1 MRAVMTIAGS
11 DSGGGAGIQAD
22 IRTFATLGV
31 HGTSAITAITA
42 QNTLGILETYHLPPN
57 VIVDQMTAVFSDLD
71 IRCVKTGMLATPK
84 IAEAVADILSL
95 HKVPVVVDPV
105 MAAEAGGQLIEGDPK
120 EVFKRL
126 LPGAMSVTPNTRE
139 AEILSGVPIR
149 NLDDMK
155 RAAYEIYAFGPKS
168 VIVTGG
174 HLNGTDVVYNGEF
187 EVLRGSLIEGGTH
200 GAGCTFSAAV
210 TAFIAKGYDV
220 PHSAKMAKAFVTE
233 GIRKGDRFGA
243 GVGTVNQVA
252 ATLDKAERY
261 LTVLDIE
268 EALRTIKTIS
278 AELVPEVGSNLAMA
292 TSRATTISDVAGVQG
307 RIIKVGQTVTPVGC
321 VAFGASHHVGRVVL
335 AAMQADVNM
344 KSAMNV
350 RCSKEVID
358 ACHDLSFVI
367 SSFDRAGDPH
377 TTSVTEWGTTNAIE
391 TSVGAGRGVPE
402 VIYDGGSVGLEPMVR
417 ILGHSAQEV
426 ADKVVRISAEL
437 R

>member
-42 QNTLGILETYHLPPN
+42 QNTLGILETYHLPPG

-84 IAEAVADILSL
+84 IAEAVADILLL

-126 LPGAMSVTPNTRE
+126 LPEAMSVTPNTRE

-187 EVLRGSLIEGGTH
+187 EVLKGSLIEGGTH

-233 GIRKGDRFGA
+233 GIRKGDRVGA

-278 AELVPEVGSNLAMA
+278 VELVPEVGSNLAMA

-307 RIIKVGQTVTPVGC
+307 RILKVGQTVTPVGC

-358 ACHDLSFVI
+358 ACHDLNFVI

-377 TTSVTEWGTTNAIE
+377 PTSVTEWGTTNAIE
-391 TSVGAGRGVPE
+391 TSVGAGRGIPE

-426 ADKVVRISAEL
+426 ADKVVRISAIL